1 MKKNHSHMPGQKPRG
16 QKWWLFFAL
25 CILVL
30 GGGLYYAQNQLQPPA
45 GDGQAV
51 EINIP
56 EGANAATVGQQ
67 LEDLHMIK
75 NGTFFKWYLSYQ
87 GTSSN
92 LKVGKYYLKQGMSME
107 EIARVLVEGDAKY
120 NTSKFTIPEGYTLEQ
135 IADELLQ
142 DKLISDKQAFLNEAD
157 HGNFDY
163 DFVKAIPADAG
174 IHHRLEGYLFP
185 DTYEVYQDA
194 TPHQIIDTMLKQ
206 TDALLTPEW
215 KDQMQKLGLTT
226 HSALTIASLVER
238 EAKVDSERAIISGVI
253 RNRLTADPPM
263 KLQIDATVQYAL
275 GKTKENL
282 LYKDLEVDSPYNTYL
297 HEGLPPGPIA
307 APGKKSIQAAIF
319 PAVHDFYFYVT
330 KNDGSGE
337 HYFAHSYE
345 EHQRNIAKSGQ

>member
-1 MKKNHSHMPGQKPRG
+1 MTTNHSHLPGQKPRG
-16 QKWWLFFAL
+16 QKWWLLFAL

-30 GGGLYYAQNQLQPPA
+30 GGGLYYVQNQLQPP
-45 GDGQAV
+45 GGNGQAV

-56 EGANAATVGQQ
+56 EGANAASVGQQ
-67 LEDLHMIK
+67 LEDLNMIK
-75 NGTFFKWYLSYQ
+75 NGTLFKWYLSYE

-92 LKVGKYYLKQGMSME
+92 LKIGKYYLKQGMSME

-120 NTSKFTIPEGYTLEQ
+120 NTLKFTIPEGYTVDQ
-135 IADELLQ
+135 MADELVK
-142 DKLISDKQAFLNEAD
+142 DKLITDKQAFLNEVD
-157 HGNFDY
+157 KGSFDY
-163 DFVKAIPADAG
+163 DFVKEIPANTG
-174 IHHRLEGYLFP
+174 IKHRLEGYLFP

-194 TPHQIIDTMLKQ
+194 TPHQIVDTMLKQ
-206 TDALLTPEW
+206 TDATLTPEW
-215 KDQMQKLGLTT
+215 RGQMKKLGLNV

-238 EAKVDSERAIISGVI
+238 EAAVDAERPIISGVI
-253 RNRLTADPPM
+253 RNRLSAAPAM

-297 HEGLPPGPIA
+297 HDNLPPGPIA
-307 APGKKSIQAAIF
+307 APGKSSIQAAIY

-337 HYFAHSYE
+337 HFFAHSYE